1 MIGLGKLHNNLY
13 LLQTSAN
20 CKSVSEAI
28 AILESI
34 FHSFVHSVS
43 NVPIAT
49 KPYLWHLRLG
59 HASNDKLHVL
69 HHCIPDVTSSHS
81 NKDFIVYPIAN
92 HKKLLFPTSNH
103 LSINAFDLIHCD
115 VWGSFAKA
123 THDGFRYF
131 LTIVDDATRS
141 IWVYLM
147 KYKIDSRPLLIS
159 FYNMIYTQFQTNIKV
174 NRTDNA

>member
-59 HASNDKLHVL
+59 HASDDKLHVL

-81 NKDFIVYPIAN
+81 NKDFIVYPIAK
-92 HKKLLFPTSNH
+92 HKRLLFPTSNH
-103 LSINAFDLIHCD
+103 LSVNAFDLI
-115 VWGSFAKA
+115 
-123 THDGFRYF
+123 
-131 LTIVDDATRS
+131 L
-141 IWVYLM
+141 
-147 KYKIDSRPLLIS
+147 
-159 FYNMIYTQFQTNIKV
+159 
-174 NRTDNA
+174 